1 MAYNLPMM
9 ASSTYLL
16 LSSAY
21 ELAPKVIYVYKC
33 PDCEVE
39 VEERRKMSQ
48 AGDPLDCPLCG
59 TLLVRGITSFMF
71 NSGRAAPAARKFSA
85 HSCPA
90 WPRLPCCYP
99 RTKEK

>member
-1 MAYNLPMM
+1 MP
-9 ASSTYLL
+9 
-16 LSSAY
+16 
-21 ELAPKVIYVYKC
+21 IYVYKC

-71 NSGRAAPAARKFSA
+71 NSGRAAPAAESSLPTAAR
-85 HSCPA
+85 HGRGC
-90 WPRLPCCYP
+90 PCCSPVP
-99 RTKEK
+99 RRNK